1 MPLPIRGSGT
11 ADVSASNVP
20 HALDVVPVQAQRS
33 DSPGRLALRRLIRH
47 RLAVPGLVVIAIMII
62 LALLGDEF
70 RAYDQ
75 NLRPGYT
82 NRPPDGQFLLGTD
95 ALGRDIL
102 SRLLVGGRISIAVA
116 FVSVALATLIGTAV
130 GVAAGFFG
138 GRVDNVLMRVVDIVL
153 SFPAILLLLVVSA
166 LVGPGVFTLMLI
178 IAVVS
183 WAPASRIVRGQILS
197 LREATFVEAAR
208 VIGVSDAR
216 MIRSHILP
224 NIVAPLIVFA
234 TFGVATV
241 IIFEASLSYLGLGV
255 QAPTPS
261 WGNMLN
267 VARSITALEQYP
279 WQWVPPATFIVLMVL
294 SVNFVGDGLRD
305 ALDQRATSQR

>member
-1 MPLPIRGSGT
+1 M
-11 ADVSASNVP
+11 SAQNVP
-20 HALDVVPVQAQRS
+20 HALDVIPVRAVHS

-47 RLAVPGLVVIAIMII
+47 RLAVPGLVVVAVMVI
-62 LALLGDEF
+62 LAILGDEA
-70 RAYDQ
+70 RAYEQ
-75 NLRPGYT
+75 NLRSGFT
-82 NRPPDGQFLLGTD
+82 NRAPDDQFLLGTD

-102 SRLLVGGRISIAVA
+102 SRLLVGGRISIVVA
-116 FVSVALATLIGTAV
+116 LVSVALATLIGTAV

-138 GRVDNVLMRVVDIVL
+138 GWVDNLLMRIVDIVL

-166 LVGPGVFTLMLI
+166 LVGPGVLTLILI

-208 VIGVSDAR
+208 VIGVSDWT

-224 NIVAPLIVFA
+224 NIVAPLVVFA

-255 QAPTPS
+255 QQPTPS

-267 VARSITALEQYP
+267 VARSITALERYP
-279 WQWVPPATFIVLMVL
+279 WQWVPPAAFIVLMVL

>member
-1 MPLPIRGSGT
+1 
-11 ADVSASNVP
+11 VSASNVP

>member
-1 MPLPIRGSGT
+1 MPSPIRGSGT